1 MIKKKFYKLSPS
13 IKAEKIATRAK
24 NCDDEVNYKYAI
36 MEISKAL
43 EVNDECETTYFI
55 RGDLYSQMDGYHDQA
70 ISDFTKAIE
79 LDPENPYSDGHCNLK
94 PKCVLK
100 AYGNNLFERMANEYD
115 LIISDSCTCTAEQ
128 FGDKQIWKNSNGHE
142 FQNE

>member
-24 NCDDEVNYKYAI
+24 NCDDEINYKYAI

-70 ISDFTKAIE
+70 ISDFT
-79 LDPENPYSDGHCNLK
+79 
-94 PKCVLK
+94 
-100 AYGNNLFERMANEYD
+100 
-115 LIISDSCTCTAEQ
+115 
-128 FGDKQIWKNSNGHE
+128 
-142 FQNE
+142 